1 MSLRKFKRILK
12 LFNCRVLAFRGFRFA
27 VNNQSKVSMKFLLL
41 NRANTRFENTI
52 KCWKTILII
61 FLFIFSISRK
71 NKPALQTIQ
80 IKFNKPVNGFRT
92 LIYWTPQ
99 YAKTDPDDKEKK
111 WVVGKAILILERIAD
126 KVKYKVV
133 YDLSMDYFVDA
144 DFKKS
149 LYESF
154 LDYDLPGIV
163 TISNSIEK
171 GIIDKDDPL
180 FYERS
185 QSFFFFKDVNFDDKA
200 ELLVVPESLQVNYHN
215 KFHRVFE
222 FQNDKLAEFEYFP
235 SLVFTYSRNYIGKIN
250 YQKKEI
256 SVSSFYSCCEYDTDF
271 YRLDRNSTNNFVL
284 YKTEKIYLHKPTITK
299 YYKE

>member
-1 MSLRKFKRILK
+1 M
-12 LFNCRVLAFRGFRFA
+12 
-27 VNNQSKVSMKFLLL
+27 KVLLL

-61 FLFIFSISRK
+61 FLFIFSISCK

-80 IKFNKPVNGFRT
+80 IKFSKPVNGFRT

-99 YAKTDPDDKEKK
+99 FAKTDPDDQEKK

-126 KVKYKVV
+126 KAKYKVV
-133 YDLSMDYFVDA
+133 YDLSIDYFVDA

-149 LYESF
+149 VYSSF

-163 TISNSIEK
+163 TIENSAEK
-171 GIIDKDDPL
+171 GIIEKDDPL
-180 FYERS
+180 FYERN

-200 ELLVVPESLQVNYHN
+200 ELLIVPESLAVNDYN

-222 FQNDKLAEFEYFP
+222 FQKDKLAEFEYFP

-250 YQKKEI
+250 YHKKEI

-271 YRLDRNSTNNFVL
+271 YQLEGDSKNKFVL
-284 YKTEKIYLHKPTITK
+284 YKTEKIYLNKPTITK